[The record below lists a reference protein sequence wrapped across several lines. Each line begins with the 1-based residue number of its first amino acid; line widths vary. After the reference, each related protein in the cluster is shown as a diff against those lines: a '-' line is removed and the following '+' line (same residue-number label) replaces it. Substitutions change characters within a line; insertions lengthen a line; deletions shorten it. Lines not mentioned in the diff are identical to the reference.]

1 MKRTAFLSEPRK
13 HKALKF
19 VLENFISILP
29 EEWDIQINHGT
40 KNIDYI
46 KKIVDESEIISKANS
61 NGRFLL
67 YNLGVENMTHE
78 GESDLLRTEEFW
90 DNVDGDLLVFLCK
103 G

>member
-1 MKRTAFLSEPRK
+1 MKKTAFLSEPRK

-46 KKIVDESEIISKANS
+46 KKIVDESEEDLEPELTIEQLRLARLKALDKN
-61 NGRFLL
+61 
-67 YNLGVENMTHE
+67 YI
-78 GESDLLRTEEFW
+78 EEKPKP
-90 DNVDGDLLVFLCK
+90 VRKKRATKKKVI
-103 G
+103 